1 MAGEAPVAVVSEQLA
16 ALADAYGVATEY
28 ADWRGESAA
37 VSQGTLVAVL
47 GALGVDATTPDAV
60 ARALDEARLAPW
72 RRQLP
77 PVVVTRYGEAA
88 TVPVRGPEGAPV
100 EAGVEFEDGGAP
112 RDLPRLAAGVE
123 PVEVDGVAVA
133 ETPVQL
139 PGDLPLGWHR
149 LRARC
154 GDREASCPLVV
165 TPGYLGLPARLASGG
180 TAPGAARADAGEW
193 PAAASHTRVWG
204 PMVQLYSVRSRA
216 SWGIGELPD
225 LADLASLSGRSLG
238 AGLVLTNPLHA
249 SEPVTPI
256 EPSPYF
262 PASRRFADPL
272 YLRVTDVP
280 EYARLGEAERERVRQ
295 LAAPLQYRN
304 HTADLLDRDAVW
316 EAKRAALELVFAAG
330 RDGRREEQY
339 EAFRAREGGALVHFA
354 TWCALAERHGLPW
367 QSWPAGLHDPDSTA
381 VVREREELAGRV
393 DFYSWLQWLLDEQL
407 RFAQDA
413 AREAGMTLGVVHDL
427 AVGVSPGGA
436 DAWMLG
442 ETLAR
447 GVTGGAPPDAFNQ
460 QGQDWGQPPWRPDR
474 LAEAGYAPYRDML
487 RYALRHGGGLRIDH
501 ILGLFRLW
509 WIPDGAP
516 ASAGTYVRY
525 DHEALVGILALEA
538 YRAGAVVVGEDLGT
552 VEPWVRDYLAQRGIL
567 GTSMLWF
574 ENDEHGRPLPPAQW
588 RELCLATVATH
599 DMPPIAGYLAG
610 EHIGLRER
618 LGLLSRPAAEERAE
632 SASSFRAWLDTLRDL
647 RLLGHG
653 GDRGRDNRG
662 GDGGEER
669 EPGEDRAPGDVAGQW
684 EIARALHAFLT
695 RTPARLL
702 GVALTDAVGE
712 RRTQNQPGTTTEY
725 PNWRIP
731 LTDGDGR
738 PVLLEDLR
746 GDTAAARGLFDLA
759 RTVRSAGG
767 NPPPTGHAAG

>member
-1 MAGEAPVAVVSEQLA
+1 MSEQLA
-16 ALADAYGVATEY
+16 VLAAAYGVATTYE
-28 ADWRGESAA
+28 DWRGESGA
-37 VSQGTLVAVL
+37 VSQDTLVAVL
-47 GALGVDATTPDAV
+47 GALGVDATTPEAV

-77 PVVVTRYGEAA
+77 PVTVARRGEPA
-88 TVPVRGPEGAPV
+88 TVPVRGPAGEPV
-100 EAGVEFEDGGAP
+100 ESWAELEDGGVR
-112 RDLPRLAAGVE
+112 RDLRRIAVDVR
-123 PVEVDGVAVA
+123 PVEVDGVAVG
-133 ETPVQL
+133 ETHVQI
-139 PGDLPLGWHR
+139 PGDVPLGWHR
-149 LRARC
+149 LHARC
-154 GDREASCPLVV
+154 GDREASAPLVV
-165 TPGYLGLPARLASGG
+165 TPGYLGLPAQLGGEAASGG
-180 TAPGAARADAGEW
+180 SGGPAPMNRG
-193 PAAASHTRVWG
+193 RVWG
-204 PMVQLYSVRSRA
+204 PMVQLYSLRSRA

-225 LADLASLSGRSLG
+225 LAELASLSGRALG

-249 SEPVTPI
+249 AEPVTPI
-256 EPSPYF
+256 DPSPYF

-280 EYARLGEAERERVRQ
+280 ECARLDESGRERVRQ
-295 LAAPLQYRN
+295 LAAPLLDRN
-304 HTADLLDRDAVW
+304 HTAELLDRDAVW
-316 EAKRAALELVFAAG
+316 EAKRDALELVFAAG
-330 RDGRREEQY
+330 RDEQRQQRY
-339 EAFRAREGGALVHFA
+339 AAFRAREGEALVHFA
-354 TWCALAERHGLPW
+354 TWCALAERRGLPW
-367 QSWPAGLHDPDSTA
+367 QAWPGELHDPRSDA
-381 VVREREELAGRV
+381 VARARDELAGRV
-393 DFYSWLQWLLDEQL
+393 DFFCWLQWLLDEQL
-407 RFAQDA
+407 DSAQAA
-413 AREAGMTLGVVHDL
+413 AREAGMTLGVIHDL

-487 RYALRHGGGLRIDH
+487 RFALRHGGGLRIDH

-538 YRAGAVVVGEDLGT
+538 YRAGALVIGEDLGT
-552 VEPWVRDYLAQRGIL
+552 VEPWVRDYLAERGIL

-574 ENDEHGRPLPPAQW
+574 ENDDQGRPLPPEQW

-610 EHIGLRER
+610 EHIELRER
-618 LGLLSRPAAEERAE
+618 LGLLSRPVAEERAD
-632 SASSFRAWLDTLRDL
+632 SQASFRAWSGALRNL
-647 RLLGHG
+647 GLLGSG
-653 GDRGRDNRG
+653 PSDGSDAGDD
-662 GDGGEER
+662 GDGGGDVVEE
-669 EPGEDRAPGDVAGQW
+669 GVPGDATRQW
-684 EIARALHAFLT
+684 AIVRALHAFLT

-712 RRTQNQPGTTTEY
+712 RRTQNQPGTTSEY
-725 PNWRIP
+725 PNWRVP

-746 GDTAAARGLFDLA
+746 GDSAAARGLFDLA
-759 RTVRSAGG
+759 RTVTPAIRDSSHREGT
-767 NPPPTGHAAG
+767 PSD